1 MRSKGLGW
9 LWGLTERR
17 ILDAGGGW
25 GRGGGGGGGGTQAV
39 GAGGPAGGPCG
50 VLYGKNQRRGRRR
63 VRRRRIFIQP
73 SGMVDRPK

>member
-1 MRSKGLGW
+1 MNEGARVVVGPRRTKKTRCGWGLGQ
-9 LWGLTERR
+9 
-17 ILDAGGGW
+17 
-25 GRGGGGGGGGTQAV
+25 GGGGGGRGTQAV

-73 SGMVDRPK
+73 PEMVDWPK